1 MTEPGQRIYHL
12 ALRDLHLAM
21 GATFGA
27 VDGWSLPLHYGDP
40 ALEHAALRQQAVVL
54 DRSQR
59 SRILVTGTDA
69 HVVLGSVFA
78 GYIDEIEEGRSL
90 RTVALDSE
98 GRIRDLALVARTGGI
113 AYLVSGEPGQR
124 FETIERLI
132 AAIGADFDVRIE
144 DRTETTCMVGLAGPN
159 ATTVAREHFADGL
172 PPSIES
178 LHAVTFLFHGFRGMA
193 IRTSDTGEDG
203 YELMLAPAVA
213 QHLVE
218 TLRGAGVQMAGAI
231 ALESARVEACI
242 PAFVPDLEP
251 GLTPAEADLDVLLG
265 IEGGAHG
272 RILAG
277 LLFDGEPM
285 PPGARILS
293 GGRDVGEV
301 RSCLRSLGLNATI
314 GLGIINAHD
323 ALPGREF
330 LAGGSTAAVVA
341 KPFYRRRRQG

>member
-12 ALRDLHLAM
+12 ALRDMHLAM
-21 GATFGA
+21 GASFA
-27 VDGWSLPLHYGDP
+27 VASGWSLPLHYGDP
-40 ALEHAALRQQAVVL
+40 ALEHAALRQRAVVF

-69 HVVLGSVFA
+69 HVVLGAVFA
-78 GYIDEIEEGRSL
+78 GYIDEIEEGRAR
-90 RTVALDSE
+90 RTVALDRD
-98 GRIRDLALVARTGGI
+98 GRIRDVALVARTGGI

-124 FETIERLI
+124 FETIERLN
-132 AAIGADFDVRIE
+132 ASVGENFDVRIE
-144 DRTETTCMVGLAGPN
+144 DRTETTCMIGLAGPN
-159 ATTVAREHFADGL
+159 ATNVAREHFADGL
-172 PPSIES
+172 PPSIET

-213 QHLVE
+213 QHLIE
-218 TLRGAGVQMAGAI
+218 TLRGAGVPMAGAI

-242 PAFVPDLEP
+242 PAFAPDLET
-251 GLTPAEADLDVLLG
+251 GLTPAEADLDVLLS
-265 IEGGAHG
+265 IEGGAHA

-285 PPGARILS
+285 PPGVPILVD
-293 GGRDVGEV
+293 GREVGEV

-314 GLGIINAHD
+314 GLGIIDAHD

-330 LAGGSTAAVVA
+330 LAGGPRAVVVA